1 MDNAESGDELTV
13 GEKEERDTIN
23 RTVTVFGF
31 TPDKVCLRVPA
42 FLFSFFFCGGAST
55 TSSVPERVF

>member
-31 TPDKVCLRVPA
+31 TPDKVCMRVLA
-42 FLFSFFFCGGAST
+42 FFFIFYFCGGAIT
-55 TSSVPERVF
+55 ASSVPESVF